1 MSVFGKVIKGAVGLA
16 ATGADLVITKTSH
29 GIENKFGEKEIIK
42 TATEIGSGT
51 VRVTET
57 TVKTMTDVVDG
68 GIEAGL
74 GYLSKD
80 EERKINGMEQTK
92 TAGKELVTGIGKGIV
107 YTTTAGVKTASS
119 AFTAGKHYVNGEKEL
134 AQQEFDHTKDFAKHL
149 GKTIVVGLLAF
160 GPPVENAVDEEKT
173 DKISFNQTAK
183 VADKLNEGTNQN
195 PS

>member
-51 VRVTET
+51 VRATET
-57 TVKTMTDVVDG
+57 TVKTMTDVLDG

-80 EERKINGMEQTK
+80 EERKINGLEQSK
-92 TAGKELVTGIGKGIV
+92 TAGKELVTGIGKGV
-107 YTTTAGVKTASS
+107 AYTATAGVKTASS
-119 AFTAGKHYVNGEKEL
+119 AFTAGKYFVNGEKDM
-134 AQQEFDHTKDFAKHL
+134 AQQEFDHTKDCVKQL
-149 GKTIVVGLLAF
+149 GKTMAVGLLAF
-160 GPPVENAVDEEKT
+160 GPLPDDMMNDKT
-173 DKISFNQTAK
+173 KNDDSFNIDTKNSDAG
-183 VADKLNEGTNQN
+183 EEE
-195 PS
+195 SH